1 MEYSLLQVRN
11 LSQNTLLY
19 AGTTL
24 KERTL
29 PSFKASFKITVPNSG
44 IQSRI
49 VNLQT
54 AQTREN
60 FLMLLPALRDAIDAI
75 IPPVHSPTS
84 LNDILSELRRFQ
96 SLINR
101 TDQEILFIAYFP
113 MISYFLDVGSL
124 RDVLGTSQQTAY
136 INAFVLDFE
145 NKLNALKVHVTLS
158 SPPVPPFG
166 RTGLTKAYSEY
177 ISSYKIARNDVD
189 RLRTL
194 TAYRN
199 FVNNIIDGQTRPVEK
214 LPTSVNLTGFYGP
227 SIDPTSKTFMIY
239 ISGPTPGLAFN
250 PGMTITGL
258 YGVQGRVRVKSYTS
272 NVYGSVVVNP
282 GPPSISFPYVSLVTA
297 IIEGKGTV
305 PIAPSSL
312 LQLTFKYELELKSSA
327 RVFRSPVNSS
337 NTFTV
342 YVVEQLN
349 DLEPEKDWTIEGLTN
364 PSELIIDVT
373 GTITINNVIY
383 KSGTSNVV
391 LGTSIKNQ
399 NYIYKLD
406 VTSSVIQTL
415 PLPGSVVTVEFYSPT
430 AAVESKYYSIY
441 DPKIFD
447 ASDIKGQTA
456 ALRDLNSNVWTDVP
470 APREALIEMA
480 GRGFGTGALTALA
493 AIGPQEKYMYG
504 GESQWMPKIIQHTP
518 FAITQRFLLPL
529 KTGNEK
535 FLDSLRTFSVDI
547 HPRESGDLL
556 SNMYLSVSLP
566 ALPAGYD
573 YTPLVGRAILK
584 KVEFLIDGQ
593 PIETLTDDWY
603 ILRDQLFL
611 DADEKLAMYQAT
623 SMGQSESN
631 VVPATDVV
639 KMMIP
644 LDFFFC
650 RRHSDRKI
658 GREKL
663 EKPFFPLCA
672 ILQQT
677 VTIRFSF
684 HKSTWITNAPTDAS
698 GKPVDIINPKVLIEE
713 ITLSPRERM
722 YYQSR
727 DLNFKVNRVWAE
739 AGQPY
744 SGGKAIMNLT
754 ADFPVS
760 MITWFVRNQDYEDET
775 NSAYYKSRYFYGYS
789 TDYIQAAV
797 PVTFFNGVTINFL
810 DIIQSGTLYLNNQN
824 VLSNFPGALYYSYKQ
839 ALDHGL
845 SVPTKNIY
853 MYCFGDN
860 PKEYNQ
866 EGYVDFSK
874 LNSQTTHLDL
884 IFDPTLAPQIEKS
897 YTMYLYY
904 YGYVP
909 LQISGG
915 YAKLLSQ

>member
-1 MEYSLLQVRN
+1 MSSL
-11 LSQNTLLY
+11 
-19 AGTTL
+19 
-24 KERTL
+24 
-29 PSFKASFKITVPNSG
+29 TVP
-44 IQSRI
+44 
-49 VNLQT
+49 
-54 AQTREN
+54 
-60 FLMLLPALRDAIDAI
+60 
-75 IPPVHSPTS
+75 
-84 LNDILSELRRFQ
+84 
-96 SLINR
+96 
-101 TDQEILFIAYFP
+101 
-113 MISYFLDVGSL
+113 
-124 RDVLGTSQQTAY
+124 
-136 INAFVLDFE
+136 
-145 NKLNALKVHVTLS
+145 
-158 SPPVPPFG
+158 
-166 RTGLTKAYSEY
+166 
-177 ISSYKIARNDVD
+177 
-189 RLRTL
+189 
-194 TAYRN
+194 
-199 FVNNIIDGQTRPVEK
+199 
-214 LPTSVNLTGFYGP
+214 GFYGP
-227 SIDPTSKTFMIY
+227 SLTSNILSVYLTQNAPI
-239 ISGPTPGLAFN
+239 L

-258 YGVQGRVRVKSYTS
+258 VGIQGRVIVQTYTS
-272 NVYGSVVVNP
+272 NVYGDVVVNP
-282 GPPSISFPYVSLVTA
+282 GPPSISFPYVALITA
-297 IIEGKGTV
+297 MIEGTGTIPV
-305 PIAPSSL
+305 APSSI
-312 LQLTFKYELELKSSA
+312 LQLTFSREIVVTTTTALGFRGPLVTGNTFSVYIVEEFKGPKPDKDWKLTGLSDPSKLLVDVSGNVTVLETMSNKGVSNTLVGSATKSYSYVYEL
-327 RVFRSPVNSS
+327 RVTVDQVQVLPVPGTIVPL
-337 NTFTV
+337 TFTR
-342 YVVEQLN
+342 
-349 DLEPEKDWTIEGLTN
+349 
-364 PSELIIDVT
+364 
-373 GTITINNVIY
+373 
-383 KSGTSNVV
+383 
-391 LGTSIKNQ
+391 
-399 NYIYKLD
+399 
-406 VTSSVIQTL
+406 
-415 PLPGSVVTVEFYSPT
+415 PGSTIQ
-430 AAVESKYYSIY
+430 SKYYSIY
-441 DPKIFD
+441 DPKLFD

-470 APREALIEMA
+470 APREAYIEMA

-504 GESQWMPKIIQHTP
+504 GESHWMPKIIQHTP

-529 KTGNEK
+529 KTGNDK

-547 HPRESGDLL
+547 HPRQSGDLL

-566 ALPAGYD
+566 ALPDGYN

-623 SMGQSESN
+623 SLGQSESN

-650 RRHSDRKI
+650 RRHSSHKI

-672 ILQQT
+672 ILKQT

-684 HKSTWITNAPTDAS
+684 HDSTWITNAPSDVD
-698 GKPVDIINPKVLIEE
+698 GKPIDIINPRVLIEE

-727 DLNFKVNRVWAE
+727 VLNFKVNRVWAE

-744 SGGKAIMNLT
+744 SAGKAIMNLT

-760 MITWFVRNQDYEDET
+760 MITWFVRNKDYEDESD
-775 NSAYYKSRYFYGYS
+775 SAYYKSRYFYGYS
-789 TDYIQAAV
+789 TEYILAAV

-810 DIIQSGTLYLNNQN
+810 DIIKYGTLYLNNQN

-839 ALDHGL
+839 PLDHGL

-874 LNSQTTHLDL
+874 LSSQTTHLDL
-884 IFDPTLAPQIEKS
+884 TFDPILAPQIEKS